1 MINNLGGSKKWNDTL
16 HKKLAA
22 EYIGFQPDTDLNT
35 AGVQPGEGTTEFK
48 RVEPDVAPV
57 FEPNTTIQNQDG
69 TTTTVDSTTTGGED
83 TPWRS
88 QFVAPITTGQ
98 EGSWDSGQ
106 ARTDAQKWRNL
117 HMDAN
122 MNKYGLKRVGT
133 NAIQRSTD
141 ISDADWGNFVTKRNE
156 IDTRF
161 KRMIGWQG

>member
-1 MINNLGGSKKWNDTL
+1 M
-16 HKKLAA
+16 
-22 EYIGFQPDTDLNT
+22 
-35 AGVQPGEGTTEFK
+35 FK
-48 RVEPDVAPV
+48 
-57 FEPNTTIQNQDG
+57 PNTTIQNEDG
-69 TTTTVDSTTTGGED
+69 TTTTLDTTTSGGQE

-88 QFVAPITTGQ
+88 QFVAPITEEQ

-141 ISDADWGNFVTKRNE
+141 ISDADWNAFTKKRNE

-161 KRMIGWQG
+161 KRMIGWKPK